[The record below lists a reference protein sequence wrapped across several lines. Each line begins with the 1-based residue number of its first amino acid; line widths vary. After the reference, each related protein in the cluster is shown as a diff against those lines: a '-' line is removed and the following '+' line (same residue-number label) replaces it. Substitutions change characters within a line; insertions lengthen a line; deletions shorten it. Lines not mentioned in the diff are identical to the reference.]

1 MMKNSMILGI
11 VATLA
16 LGAIATQTMWTAAVT
31 IEPQALAATM
41 SPFDMMRNAR
51 GLPVAAYSN
60 AI

>member
-1 MMKNSMILGI
+1 MILGV

-16 LGAIATQTMWTAAVT
+16 LGGIATQTMWTAAVT